1 MYTSWLFIEIIRIT
15 QNRSYLTR
23 QWKSCHPSKEKSVT
37 LSHDILSFWPD
48 EAAFWRITLM
58 DAYNVRFWQCKIPN
72 VGLETDK
79 MCKNCI
85 ELFAY
90 RFLVSFFLA
99 QNTLW
104 KYLHKLSIWRI
115 LLSVLS
121 VLRKG
126 TPFSLVTGPLTWLPI
141 TDIINSNS
149 TDIYKFG
156 ANTLLYF

>member
-23 QWKSCHPSKEKSVT
+23 QWKSCYPRKEKSVT
-37 LSHDILSFWPD
+37 LSHDIPSSRPDVRSFLQYYHV
-48 EAAFWRITLM
+48 RIILM

-90 RFLVSFFLA
+90 RFLVSFFWL
-99 QNTLW
+99 
-104 KYLHKLSIWRI
+104 RI
-115 LLSVLS
+115 LYQNIYLSYLS
-121 VLRKG
+121 EE
-126 TPFSLVTGPLTWLPI
+126 SY
-141 TDIINSNS
+141 S
-149 TDIYKFG
+149 
-156 ANTLLYF
+156 LYFQYYARGLLSALWQDRWHGYRSHS